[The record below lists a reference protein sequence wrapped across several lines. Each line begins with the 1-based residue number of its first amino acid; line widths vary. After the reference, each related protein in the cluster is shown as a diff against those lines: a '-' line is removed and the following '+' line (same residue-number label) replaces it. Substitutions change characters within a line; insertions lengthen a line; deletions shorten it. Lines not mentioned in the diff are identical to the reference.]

1 MTVKPPDPLTR
12 KELAKKYGFALKVIY
27 ANDELKTLFE
37 RAVNGKKGQ
46 WGVDKFVLE
55 LQDTEWYNTNA
66 DYARKAWAAEQL
78 GTRPDG
84 TLTADWQAQLDRA
97 RVAVETS
104 AAQMGAQLTPDEV
117 EKYVRRYIYEG
128 WQEQPQTMA
137 QAMAKEI
144 SASEG
149 DVATG
154 MLMGG
159 AGNLEEALKQTALK
173 NGLKLDQNYYIS
185 AAKSVASGLST
196 AEDWM
201 RDIRAQG
208 ASLWPAWSDKI
219 NAGVDAEDLLSGYK
233 TIMAQTFEIPPE
245 YIDLNDPTL
254 RQAVTQMDDKGNP
267 QVMGLWEFQT
277 KLRNDPRWLDT
288 KQASDQLSNVGMD
301 VLKRMGFTG

>member
-12 KELAKKYGFALKVIY
+12 KELAQKYGFALNVIY
-27 ANDELKTLFE
+27 ANKELKTLFE

-46 WGVDKFVLE
+46 WTPDKFILE
-55 LQDTEWYNTNA
+55 LRDTQWWNTNA
-66 DYARKAWAAEQL
+66 DSARQAWAAEQL

-84 TLTADWQAQLDRA
+84 SLTADWQEQLKRA
-97 RVAVETS
+97 ERAVVQG
-104 AAQMGAQLTPDEV
+104 AAQIGAQLTPE
-117 EKYVRRYIYEG
+117 EIKAYTRRYIYEG
-128 WQEQPQTMA
+128 WQDQPQAMA
-137 QAMAKEI
+137 QAMSDEI
-144 SASEG
+144 AVSKG
-149 DVATG
+149 DVAPG
-154 MLMGG
+154 VLMGG

-196 AEDWM
+196 ADDWM

-254 RQAVTQMDDKGNP
+254 RQAVTMMDDKGNP

-277 KLRNDPRWLDT
+277 KLRNDPRWMDT